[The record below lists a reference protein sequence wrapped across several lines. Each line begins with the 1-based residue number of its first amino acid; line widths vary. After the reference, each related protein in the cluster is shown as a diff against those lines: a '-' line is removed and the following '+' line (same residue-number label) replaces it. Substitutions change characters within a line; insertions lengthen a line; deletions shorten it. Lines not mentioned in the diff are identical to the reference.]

1 MIYTENI
8 FLCLA
13 APLLIAVC
21 LLKGDI
27 RRFLV
32 FFVVGLA
39 ACLLSAYINSFLA
52 LMVSGFEYASLDY
65 AQSAIRLTPV
75 CEEVMKALPLF
86 FYLAVFKPKKEA
98 VVSTA
103 FAIGLGFAT
112 LENCCYLIQYGA
124 GEFLFVLVRGFS
136 AGIMHAICAAIMG
149 YGVAFV
155 QGRRQLAFA
164 GAVGCLCAATTFHA
178 MYNLMISGSGG
189 WRAVGYLLPVVTA
202 IVLLIVVRR
211 PLGRRPGDEGQA

>member
-13 APLLIAVC
+13 APLLIAVF
-21 LLKGDI
+21 LLKGDT

-32 FFVVGLA
+32 FFVVGLG
-39 ACLLSAYINSFLA
+39 ACLLCAYINSFFA
-52 LMVSGFEYASLDY
+52 LVVSGFEYASLDY
-65 AQSAIRLTPV
+65 AQTAIRLTPV
-75 CEEVMKALPLF
+75 SEEVMKALPLF
-86 FYLAVFKPKKEA
+86 FYLAVFKPKRGA
-98 VVSTA
+98 IIGTA

-149 YGVAFV
+149 YGLAFV
-155 QGRRQLAFA
+155 QGRRRLAFA
-164 GAVGCLCAATTFHA
+164 GAVGCLCGATTFHA
-178 MYNLMISGSGG
+178 MYNLMVSGSGG
-189 WRAVGYLLPVVTA
+189 WRVAGYLLPVLTA
-202 IVLLIVVRR
+202 VALFFFVRR
-211 PLGRRPGDEGQA
+211 PLGGRPGGGEQP

>member
-13 APLLIAVC
+13 APLLIAMF

-27 RRFLV
+27 RRFLL

-39 ACLLSAYINSFLA
+39 ACLLSAYINNFLA
-52 LMVSGFEYASLDY
+52 LVASDLEHISLDY

-75 CEEVMKALPLF
+75 CEEAMKALPLL
-86 FYLAVFKPKKEA
+86 FYLVVFRPQRETIIN
-98 VVSTA
+98 TA

-124 GEFLFVLVRGFS
+124 GEILFVMVRGFS

-149 YGVAFV
+149 YGLAFV
-155 QGRRQLAFA
+155 QGRKQLVFA
-164 GAVGCLCAATTFHA
+164 GTVGCLCAATTFHA
-178 MYNLMISGSGG
+178 MYNLMVSGSGSL
-189 WRAVGYLLPVVTA
+189 RVAGYLLPVLTA
-202 IVLLIVVRR
+202 VALLFFVWRPSSRR
-211 PLGRRPGDEGQA
+211 QDNGEQA